1 MANQRM
7 QTIIGRIHNFIFSGN
22 TRLIALYAA
31 FITAFIIHE
40 ASNAVSFDLI
50 GLKQIF
56 ICEATAN
63 GVDVSSR
70 VSWMYRLLI
79 FTTLIFILTNST
91 LKYLFIKKRLH
102 TVKQHDLFIMAL
114 AGIVLCAMKIFGTD
128 STHLLSSLFFLFVL
142 KLLLLSLLKNK
153 TPSIK
158 KLLHPGIF
166 SLSMSF
172 SFLLVFLMVF
182 CFGTSSFIYKNY
194 STVFVL
200 STCFFMAYYYLT
212 TCFKNWRIRKATLI
226 LLPLTLVPLMA
237 LLSVEIYFAS
247 SSNPYPSYHS
257 VFWTIFPSFAGIM
270 AITLFMFKNKVYHTR
285 TLNSRF
291 VIPSMLFA
299 YVILTAYEPITETVP
314 DMFEPANVLSSMM
327 RVFEHGQIPFLDFM
341 SSHMLS
347 EQWFGYIYTAIFGFH
362 NDLGPLT
369 YGFLNSFVFIALQY
383 LLLKFLFKNEMAAV
397 AFIFFFPFLN
407 EVLYATVLPAI
418 LPLILL
424 HDLYKHANAA
434 KVSRLFAVL
443 ALLLIWRID
452 TGVVAIIGNAIFIPV
467 MMILYPGNIPYKTI
481 IKGLAWFLSGIT
493 LLLIGTMF
501 LKSPAHLLNN
511 IQLFYHY
518 IAGSQAHGHKNIYD
532 PNVHQFYL
540 HHLLLPILA
549 LSLCIFGIYKLKTRH
564 GSSFLTEGKLLL
576 SALYILILY
585 LVHLQRGLVRHGY
598 PEFNDDYITSVF
610 YLGAGLFLSYMLGKE
625 SQRLTYAVFYVSAF
639 LLFIFLKYFS
649 FQITKLPLEQ
659 GITGNRFYNNANA
672 LHLSGIKNRVITDS
686 SFANANYNHLKM
698 FMDRYLSKDQ
708 TFLDF
713 SNTSMLYYYCNR
725 RIPGYYNQNLQN
737 TIDDYQQLQLLK
749 DISPQSAP
757 LVVFSGVPPGPNDNM
772 DLIPNVM
779 RYYIIAE
786 YIYQNYIPYDVID
799 NKSIW
804 LTPQLAARIKDT
816 TVNQMNA
823 LEPRHYDYL
832 LNAEYIGGF
841 YTKRKDQDLERVLV
855 VRKNELKRVNGHFV
869 IQLES
874 SHRQLNHCYV
884 SIDFKKAEHTIE
896 PYTVNI
902 SLKNDSLETMG
913 SFSFQRRDKTSN
925 RYFLRLS
932 NHYLW
937 HLGKITELHI
947 PVDEDIMNIELLK
960 DTRF

>member
-1 MANQRM
+1 MKPF
-7 QTIIGRIHNFIFSGN
+7 IERINNFIFAGN
-22 TRLIALYAA
+22 TRSVSLYAA

-40 ASNAVSFDLI
+40 ASNAVSLDLPF
-50 GLKQIF
+50 LKEIF
-56 ICEATAN
+56 ICEATAH
-63 GVDVSSR
+63 GVDVSAR

-79 FTTLIFILTNST
+79 YTTIIFVLTNAGLT
-91 LKYLFIKKRLH
+91 YLFTKKGLH
-102 TVKQHDLFIMAL
+102 TVKQNDLFYL
-114 AGIVLCAMKIFGTD
+114 AISGIVLCAMKIFGTD
-128 STHLLSSLFFLFVL
+128 STHLLSSLFFLFIL
-142 KLLLLSLLKNK
+142 KLLLLTIFKNK
-153 TPSIK
+153 SHTSQSF
-158 KLLHPGIF
+158 LHPGIF

-172 SFLLVFLMVF
+172 AFLLLFLLVFT
-182 CFGTSSFIYKNY
+182 FGASSFIHKNY
-194 STVFVL
+194 STVFFI
-200 STCFFMAYYYLT
+200 STCLFLIYYFFT
-212 TCFKNWRIRKATLI
+212 THITKWRIKTATLT
-226 LLPLTLVPLMA
+226 LLPITLVPPLA
-237 LLSVEIYFAS
+237 LLSVELFFLNNHTTQANAS
-247 SSNPYPSYHS
+247 YQKI
-257 VFWTIFPSFAGIM
+257 FWPLFLIIAGIM
-270 AITLFMFKNKVYHTR
+270 MAALFFLKNRRFNTR
-285 TLNSRF
+285 TLNTWLI
-291 VIPSMLFA
+291 IPALLFT
-299 YVILTAYEPITETVP
+299 YVLMTAYEPVTENIP
-314 DMFEPANVLSSMM
+314 DMFEPANILSSMM
-327 RVFEHGQIPFLDFM
+327 RVFEHGQIPVVDFM

-424 HDLYKHANAA
+424 HDLYKHPNAA

-493 LLLIGTMF
+493 LLLIGTMI
-501 LKSPAHLLNN
+501 LRSPAHLLNN

-549 LSLCIFGIYKLKTRH
+549 LCLCIYGIYKLKTRH
-564 GSSFLTEGKLLL
+564 GSSFLTDGKLLL
-576 SALYILILY
+576 SSVYILILY

-610 YLGAGLFLSYMLGKE
+610 YLGAGLFIAYIAGKNTQRSYYG
-625 SQRLTYAVFYVSAF
+625 VFYITSF
-639 LLFIFLKYFS
+639 LLFIGIKYFS
-649 FQITKLPLEQ
+649 FQVNKLPLEQ
-659 GITGNRFYNNANA
+659 ALTGDRFYNK
-672 LHLSGIKNRVITDS
+672 LHSLSSPHIKNRVVEDS
-686 SFANANYNHLKM
+686 AFANANYKHLKI
-698 FMDRYLSKDQ
+698 FLDKYLTNDQ
-708 TFLDF
+708 TFLDL

-725 RIPGYYNQNLQN
+725 KIPGYYNQNLQN
-737 TIDDYQQLQLLK
+737 TIDDFQQLHLLK
-749 DISPQSAP
+749 EVSPKSAP
-757 LVVFSGVPPGPNDNM
+757 LVVFAGYPPGPNDNM

-779 RYYIIAE
+779 RYYVISE
-786 YIYQNYIPYDVID
+786 YIFKNYIPYGVIN

-804 LTPQLAARIKDT
+804 ISSELKALVKDT
-816 TVNQMNA
+816 ANIKFNA
-823 LEPRHYDYL
+823 LEPKQYDYQ

-841 YTKRKDQDLERVLV
+841 YTNKKDQDLQRVYAV
-855 VRKNELKRVNGHFV
+855 NKNELKRVNGQYVVRFPGSV
-869 IQLES
+869 KG
-874 SHRQLNHCYV
+874 LNHCYV
-884 SIDFKKAEHTIE
+884 SIEYNKADYTIE
-896 PYTVNI
+896 PYQVNLT
-902 SLKNDSLETMG
+902 LKNDSSETQG
-913 SFSFQRRDKTSN
+913 SFTFMRRDKTSN

-937 HLGKITELHI
+937 HLGKITEMHLPI
-947 PVDEDIMNIELLK
+947 DEDIKNVELYK